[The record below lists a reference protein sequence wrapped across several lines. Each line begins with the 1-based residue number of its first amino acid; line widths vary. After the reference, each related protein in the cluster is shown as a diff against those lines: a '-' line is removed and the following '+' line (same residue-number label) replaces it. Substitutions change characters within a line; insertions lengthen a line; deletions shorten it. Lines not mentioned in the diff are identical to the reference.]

1 MSVYLLCL
9 YKNKEDD
16 RMTNDCFRL
25 KGSVM
30 TTFILEFNDFDSEK
44 FKQQLKQKVDSS
56 PEFFQQSPVIIDFSK
71 LDLQEIEIDYL
82 DILSTC
88 REYGLQPTAFHHH
101 ENLDLNAIKE
111 TNLAVIKQGSSKAE
125 KKSMQESLAHYPDT
139 HTKIINKPIRSGQ
152 QIYAEG
158 TDLIILGSVSGG
170 AEVLADGNIH
180 IYGSLRGRALAGV
193 KGNNEARIFCT
204 NNEAELV
211 SINGH
216 FLVSDALETQT
227 WKQPAQFYLIDETLH
242 VGAL

>member
-1 MSVYLLCL
+1 
-9 YKNKEDD
+9 
-16 RMTNDCFRL
+16 MTNDCFRL

-30 TTFILEFNDFDSEK
+30 TTFILEFSDFDSDM
-44 FKQQLKQKVDSS
+44 FKHQLKQKVDAS

-71 LDLQEIEIDYL
+71 LDLQKIEIDYL

-88 REYGLQPTAFHHH
+88 REHGLQPTAFHHH
-101 ENLDLNAIKE
+101 EHLDLNAIKN
-111 TNLAVIKQGSSKAE
+111 TNLAVIKPGSSKTE
-125 KKSMQESLAHYPDT
+125 KKPTQRSLPHSSGTQA
-139 HTKIINKPIRSGQ
+139 KIINKPVRSGQ

-158 TDLIILGSVSGG
+158 SDLIILGSVSGG

-227 WKQPAQFYLIDETLH
+227 WKQPAQFYLSNEALH
-242 VGAL
+242 VSTL